1 MKMIPND
8 ELIVVLNVVTRDDT
22 PIALLDMKDMMD
34 IFDKFGDDWF
44 IVDGNLELVKT
55 NENRKEVMRIYGRN
69 IESNQPS

>member
-8 ELIVVLNVVTRDDT
+8 ELIVVLNVVTRGDA
-22 PIALLDMKDMMD
+22 PIALLDMKDMVD

-44 IVDGNLELVKT
+44 IVDGNLELVKP

-69 IESNQPS
+69 IEPEQF